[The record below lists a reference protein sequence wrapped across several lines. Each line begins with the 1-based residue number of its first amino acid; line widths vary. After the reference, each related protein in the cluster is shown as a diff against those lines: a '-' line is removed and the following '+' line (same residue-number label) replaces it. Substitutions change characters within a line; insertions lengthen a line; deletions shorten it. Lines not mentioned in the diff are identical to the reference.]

1 MARQFIFKDT
11 ETGRELVLPVTPGSY
26 DVEHG
31 RKAAGITMQ
40 ESGDVNLPGPAVLL
54 DTELT
59 CLLPA
64 QGYPFNQPGAGTNPW
79 GYLEQLEKWSDAGT
93 VLRFVVSGTPVNAA
107 VLLDPIRY
115 REQDGTG
122 DLYCTIPLRGYR
134 ALAVETTES
143 RQTGNGA
150 RTVEAEPERA
160 ETYTVA
166 AGDTLSAICRR
177 FYGDATLYGRLAAAN
192 GIANPNLIHPGQVL
206 RLPAREELPAA
217 ATPSISVQAA
227 SATTVAPV
235 EQEDGEEKWTVS
247 FPSARELMEKGGLII
262 GLGS

>member
-31 RKAAGITMQ
+31 RKAASLTMQ
-40 ESGDVNLPGPAVLL
+40 EAGDVNLPGPALL
-54 DTELT
+54 RDTELT

-64 QGYPFNQPGAGTNPW
+64 QGYRFNQPGAGTNPW
-79 GYLEQLEKWSDAGT
+79 VYLEQLEKWSDAGT

-115 REQDGTG
+115 REQDGT
-122 DLYCTIPLRGYR
+122 
-134 ALAVETTES
+134 S
-143 RQTGNGA
+143 
-150 RTVEAEPERA
+150 
-160 ETYTVA
+160 
-166 AGDTLSAICRR
+166 
-177 FYGDATLYGRLAAAN
+177 LYGRLAAAN
-192 GIANPNLIHPGQVL
+192 GIANPNLIHPGQVR

>member
-1 MARQFIFKDT
+1 MHSLRRLRARVQ
-11 ETGRELVLPVTPGSY
+11 RGS
-26 DVEHG
+26 G
-31 RKAAGITMQ
+31 
-40 ESGDVNLPGPAVLL
+40 
-54 DTELT
+54 
-59 CLLPA
+59 
-64 QGYPFNQPGAGTNPW
+64 
-79 GYLEQLEKWSDAGT
+79 DAGT

-177 FYGDATLYGRLAAAN
+177 FYGDASLYGRLAAAN

-217 ATPSISVQAA
+217 ATPSRSQQVAA
-227 SATTVAPV
+227 ATGTSYDSA
-235 EQEDGEEKWTVS
+235 QKKWKIQLSKEEAMG
-247 FPSARELMEKGGLII
+247 F
-262 GLGS
+262 

>member
-26 DVEHG
+26 DIEHG

-79 GYLEQLEKWSDAGT
+79 VYLEQLEKWSDAGT

-122 DLYCTIPLRGYR
+122 
-134 ALAVETTES
+134 AVSYTHLDVYK
-143 RQTGNGA
+143 RQ
-150 RTVEAEPERA
+150 P
-160 ETYTVA
+160 
-166 AGDTLSAICRR
+166 
-177 FYGDATLYGRLAAAN
+177 
-192 GIANPNLIHPGQVL
+192 
-206 RLPAREELPAA
+206 
-217 ATPSISVQAA
+217 
-227 SATTVAPV
+227 
-235 EQEDGEEKWTVS
+235 
-247 FPSARELMEKGGLII
+247 
-262 GLGS
+262 

>member
-26 DVEHG
+26 DIEHG

-64 QGYPFNQPGAGTNPW
+64 QAYPFNQPGAGTNPW
-79 GYLEQLEKWSDAGT
+79 VYLEQLEKWSDAGT
-93 VLRFVVSGTPVNAA
+93 VLRFVVSGTPVTAA

-134 ALAVETTES
+134 ALAAETTES
-143 RQTGNGA
+143 RRTGNGA

-177 FYGDATLYGRLAAAN
+177 FYGDASLYGRLAAAN

-206 RLPAREELPAA
+206 KLPAREELPAA
-217 ATPSISVQAA
+217 ATPSRSQKAA
-227 SATTVAPV
+227 AATVYGRDPETGKSYLNLSRDKLL
-235 EQEDGEEKWTVS
+235 EI
-247 FPSARELMEKGGLII
+247 M
-262 GLGS
+262 